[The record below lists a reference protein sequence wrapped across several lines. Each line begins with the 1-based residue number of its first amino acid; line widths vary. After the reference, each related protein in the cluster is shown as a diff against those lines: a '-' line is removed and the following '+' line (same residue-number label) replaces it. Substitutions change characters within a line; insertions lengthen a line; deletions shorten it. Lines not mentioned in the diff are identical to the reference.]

1 MFQSNNRWSLWIL
14 FCRELNDHIEV
25 EINKIVLFGAK
36 KSRKTLAGHSLG
48 KNLFKDGDLGDI
60 LSGYNNFIIEDRCSI
75 YKRGKISQID
85 DSYIIDLCLHILRL
99 TTNVRG
105 SFAEDMFNYS
115 PDIILRDDVLEGFL
129 VKGCSRTK
137 YCVGSGIGN
146 FRVHDDVDFTAF
158 AV

>member
-36 KSRKTLAGHSLG
+36 KSRKTLAGLSLG

-60 LSGYNNFIIEDRCSI
+60 LSGHNNFIIEDRCSI

-115 PDIILRDDVLEGFL
+115 PDIILRDDVLEGFV
-129 VKGCSRTK
+129 VKGCSGPNNV
-137 YCVGSGIGN
+137 VGGGLGK
-146 FRVHDDVDFTAF
+146 FPGHDDLGFSGF
-158 AV
+158 LM